1 MSFSSSASPDP
12 KALQRR
18 LVILTEGHSEPLT
31 AKTAACVIRYCPQDV
46 VALFDT
52 TQKGKTAQQLLGV
65 GGDLPVIGALHDAPD
80 ANALLIGIAPSGGR
94 LPASWRPILI
104 EAIRRGMDIIS
115 GMHEF
120 LANDPELVAEARQQG
135 VRLYDVRQNNERDVA
150 QREGIR
156 DDCLRIQ
163 TVGNDCSVGKMVAAV
178 EVAQGLQRRGI
189 DAQFVATGQ
198 TGIMIAGDGCA
209 VDCVVSDFVSGAAE
223 KLVLNNQQ
231 HDILLIEGQ
240 GSLAHPKYSCVTL
253 GLLHGCLPHGLIL
266 CYEVG
271 RVGVHGMEHVSLV
284 SLPHLKSVYE
294 TMANLM
300 HPCRVIGVAMNS
312 RRLSPEQA
320 EQERARVR
328 DELAVPV
335 CDVFRHGPDD
345 LVQAVVDL
353 RAEVMP

>member
-1 MSFSSSASPDP
+1 M
-12 KALQRR
+12 
-18 LVILTEGHSEPLT
+18 VVLTEGHSEPLT

-46 VALFDT
+46 VAIFDT
-52 TQKGKTAQQLLGV
+52 TEQGKTAQTLLGV
-65 GGDLPVIGALHDAPD
+65 GGDLPVIGSLNDAPD

-94 LPASWRPILI
+94 LPETWRPILLD
-104 EAIRRGMDIIS
+104 ALRRGMDLVS
-115 GMHEF
+115 GMHQF
-120 LANDPELVAEARQQG
+120 LADDPELAAESVRHGARLIDI
-135 VRLYDVRQNNERDVA
+135 RRSNERDVA
-150 QREGIR
+150 VWRGIR
-156 DDCLRIQ
+156 EDCLRIQ

-178 EVAQGLQRRGI
+178 EITRGLQHQGE

-198 TGIMIAGDGCA
+198 TGIMVAGDGCA

-223 KLVLNNQQ
+223 KLVLKNQH

-253 GLLHGCLPHGLIL
+253 GLLHGCRPHGLIM

-271 RVGVHGMEHVSLV
+271 RIGVHGMEEVSLV
-284 SLPHLKSVYE
+284 SPIHLKTVYE

-312 RRLSPEQA
+312 RRVSEQQA
-320 EQERARVR
+320 EEERQRMR
-328 DELAVPV
+328 EQMGVPV

-345 LVQAVVDL
+345 LAQAVQQL
-353 RAEVMP
+353 RAEIMS

>member
-1 MSFSSSASPDP
+1 MSTFSASSTAQTDSN
-12 KALQRR
+12 RR

-31 AKTAACVIRYCPQDV
+31 AKTAACVIRYRPQDV

-52 TQKGKTAQQLLGV
+52 TQQGKTAQELLGV
-65 GGDLPVIGALHDAPD
+65 GGDLPVIGALSEAPD

-94 LPASWRPILI
+94 LPPDWRPILI
-104 EAIRRGMDIIS
+104 EAMRRRMDIIS

-120 LANDPELVAEARQQG
+120 LADDPELSAAARDFHVQ
-135 VRLYDVRQNNERDVA
+135 LIDVRRSHERDVA
-150 QREGIR
+150 RRQGIR
-156 DDCLRIQ
+156 EDCLRIQ
-163 TVGNDCSVGKMVAAV
+163 TVGNDCSVGKMVAAL
-178 EVAQGLQRRGI
+178 EIAQGLRQQGC

-223 KLVLNNQQ
+223 KLVLRNQQ
-231 HDILLIEGQ
+231 HDVLLIEGQ
-240 GSLAHPKYSCVTL
+240 GSLAHPMYACVTL
-253 GLLHGCLPHGLIL
+253 GLLHGCLPHGLVL

-271 RVGVHGMEHVSLV
+271 RTTVHGMEEVSLV
-284 SLPHLKSVYE
+284 SLSHLKSVYE

-312 RRLSPEQA
+312 RRVSAEQA
-320 EQERARVR
+320 EEERVR
-328 DELAVPV
+328 LRDEMGLPV

-345 LVQAVVDL
+345 LVDAVL
-353 RAEVMP
+353 RLREEVIS